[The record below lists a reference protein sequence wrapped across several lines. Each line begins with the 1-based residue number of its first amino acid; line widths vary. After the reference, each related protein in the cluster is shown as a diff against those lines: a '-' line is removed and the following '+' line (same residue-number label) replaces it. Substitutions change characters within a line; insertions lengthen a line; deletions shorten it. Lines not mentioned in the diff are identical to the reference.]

1 MVSKQTQHD
10 DVSQKSRIATTSLR
24 DEITAVQDEESRF
37 LIIVGGNLIGVIVFI
52 VGVGFFR

>member
-1 MVSKQTQHD
+1 MVSKQTQYD

-37 LIIVGGNLIGVIVFI
+37 LIIVGGNLIGVIFFI